1 MTDFEKYI
9 RNFDYHAISKM
20 KISSE
25 DLLDLIIAKEKVQ
38 VIDVRFREEAELWN
52 FSFIKNIP
60 INELPDR
67 LDELDKDSLI
77 VTACPHKDRSNV
89 AMHYLKC
96 KGYNVKFLSDGLTQ
110 LVHNLLGGAAKKIH
124 KKLNEN

>member
-1 MTDFEKYI
+1 MSDFENYI
-9 RNFDYHAISKM
+9 KNFDYHAIHKM

-38 VIDVRFREEAELWN
+38 IIDVRFREESQLWN

-67 LDELDKDSLI
+67 LEELHKDSLI

-110 LVHNLLGGAAKKIH
+110 LVNKLLGGAAKKIYT
-124 KKLNEN
+124 KLNED